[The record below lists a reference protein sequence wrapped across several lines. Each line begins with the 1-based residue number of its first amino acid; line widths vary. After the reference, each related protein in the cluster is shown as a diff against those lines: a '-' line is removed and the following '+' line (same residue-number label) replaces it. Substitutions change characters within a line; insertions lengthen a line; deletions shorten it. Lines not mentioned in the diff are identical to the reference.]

1 MKYLAALLILL
12 LLGGCSRVF
21 IYDLATPSNS
31 RNIPADSLKWKYDA
45 GVLSEIVVRN
55 SNDEVMRLRVTPGTT
70 LDVVTTEN
78 IEHNFDLQSL
88 VVQDNGEGLLGSNTA
103 WRGYDQKQGAQRTVL
118 VREIATI
125 KVWSMIPAYA
135 RINVK

>member
-1 MKYLAALLILL
+1 MKHLAALLILL
-12 LLGGCSRVF
+12 LLSGCSKVYT
-21 IYDLATPSNS
+21 YDLATPSNS
-31 RNIPADSLKWKYDA
+31 IDIPRDSLKWEYDA
-45 GVLSEIVVRN
+45 GVLTEIVVRN
-55 SNDEVMRLRVTPGTT
+55 TNDEVMRLRVTPGTT

-78 IEHNFDLQSL
+78 IEHRFDLHSL

-103 WRGYDQKQGAQRTVL
+103 WRGYDQRQGAERTVM

-125 KVWSMIPAYA
+125 KVWSNIPAYA